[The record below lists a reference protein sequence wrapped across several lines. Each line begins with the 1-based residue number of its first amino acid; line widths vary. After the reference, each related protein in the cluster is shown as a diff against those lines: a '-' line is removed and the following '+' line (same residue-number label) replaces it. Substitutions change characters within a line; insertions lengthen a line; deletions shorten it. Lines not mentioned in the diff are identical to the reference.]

1 MKPCTAEI
9 GPMKDDWIG
18 MPDDSDV
25 TEPYPMLLEEQFFK
39 QAIMRERKRADRSG
53 LAMVMVLVELPQCL
67 MEQKVSGNAAV
78 MNALSVLASDVGILG
93 WFTSSYVIGLIMPE
107 IDPADVGGAC
117 DRITST
123 VKSAVT
129 PQSNDGLARRISI
142 KLLVYPEPTPSNS
155 EQVPSLD
162 LALYPDLSADYPGT
176 SQAHLFKR
184 GMDIVLSSML
194 LLLFL
199 PVFAFIAVLVKLS
212 SPGPVLFKQ
221 VRVGHLMKPF
231 TMYKFRSMHAT
242 ADHRVHH
249 DYVSWFITTS
259 NQAQSEQN
267 LDIFKLTNDTRITA
281 IGRLLRRTSLDEL
294 PQIWNV
300 LMGDMSLVG
309 PRPPLLYELQQ
320 YKPWHRGRVLEAKPG
335 MTGLWQ
341 VVGRSRTTFDE
352 MVRLDLRYARTQSL
366 WIDIMILLATP
377 KAVISGKGAC

>member
-1 MKPCTAEI
+1 MKPRTAEI
-9 GPMKDDWIG
+9 EPMKDDGII
-18 MPDDSDV
+18 MRDDSDV
-25 TEPYPMLLEEQFFK
+25 SEPCPMLLEEHLFK

-53 LAMVMVLVELPQCL
+53 LSMVMVLVELPQCS
-67 MEQKVSGNAAV
+67 MERKAIGDVAM
-78 MNALSVLASDVGILG
+78 MNALSVLASDAGILG
-93 WFTSSYVIGLIMPE
+93 WFTAPYVIGLIIPE

-117 DRITST
+117 DRIKST
-123 VKSAVT
+123 VKSAV
-129 PQSNDGLARRISI
+129 PLQSNDGLARWISI
-142 KLLVYPEPTPSNS
+142 KLLVYPEATVSSS
-155 EQVPSLD
+155 EQVPCLD
-162 LALYPDLSADYPGT
+162 LALYPDLSADHLGT
-176 SQAHLFKR
+176 SQAQLFKR
-184 GMDIVLSSML
+184 GMDIVLSSMML
-194 LLLFL
+194 LLLL
-199 PVFAFIAVLVKLS
+199 PIFTFIAVLVKLS
-212 SPGPVLFKQ
+212 SPGPVFFKQ

-366 WIDIMILLATP
+366 WIDIKILLATP